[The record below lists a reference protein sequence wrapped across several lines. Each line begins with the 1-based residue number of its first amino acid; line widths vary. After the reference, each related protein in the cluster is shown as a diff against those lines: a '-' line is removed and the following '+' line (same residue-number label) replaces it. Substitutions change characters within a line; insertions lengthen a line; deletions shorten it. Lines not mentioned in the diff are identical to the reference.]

1 MDIVLIDD
9 HLLFTQSLKNLLFQ
23 HGYHFVTIYESIDS
37 FSSKN
42 GIKIPDVIIM
52 DLSIPGTNG
61 MQFLETYGK
70 KIESKIIVLSV
81 QSDVQ
86 TIKQALRN
94 GANGF
99 ISKSSTIEELVEA
112 IQQVNKGNQY
122 IEKSLRENLLDNMFT
137 EESIIYHLSPRE
149 KDVLNKI
156 CSGNTIKEIAYELN
170 LSPHT
175 VQYYYRN
182 VMNKLKLKR
191 SAELIV
197 FAIKHGLYSPKID

>member
-149 KDVLNKI
+149 KDVLNKYVVVTQ
-156 CSGNTIKEIAYELN
+156 S
-170 LSPHT
+170 
-175 VQYYYRN
+175 
-182 VMNKLKLKR
+182 NK
-191 SAELIV
+191 
-197 FAIKHGLYSPKID
+197 